1 VEDDE
6 DEDDDDLVDEED
18 EESSED
24 EKDERYTC
32 SDFKEELS
40 DYKLLMDKKLKEI
53 RGNEMICK
61 KLNNLSVEDVVNMIE
76 SSNDPCE
83 ESQKKKIKK
92 NKNRNKKNKNQ
103 QKFEEVIE
111 SKLFGLWVT
120 AIWLVVFWWIKAILQ
135 FRPRWN
141 WRVQ

>member
-1 VEDDE
+1 VKSAPITRSNATSDEIVVEDDE

-61 KLNNLSVEDVVNMIE
+61 KLNSLSVEDVVNMIE

-111 SKLFGLWVT
+111 SKLFGL
-120 AIWLVVFWWIKAILQ
+120 
-135 FRPRWN
+135 
-141 WRVQ
+141 

>member
-1 VEDDE
+1 MEDDE

-40 DYKLLMDKKLKEI
+40 DYKLLMDKKLKGI

-61 KLNNLSVEDVVNMIE
+61 KLNNLSVEDLLNTIE
-76 SSNDPCE
+76 SSNELPED
-83 ESQKKKIKK
+83 SQKKKNKKKK
-92 NKNRNKKNKNQ
+92 NKKKKKTKNQ
-103 QKFEEVIE
+103 QNFEEVIE
-111 SKLFGLWVT
+111 SKITLTVPYST
-120 AIWLVVFWWIKAILQ
+120 S
-135 FRPRWN
+135 
-141 WRVQ
+141 